1 MWNTYN
7 LDEQIQ
13 LLLNHYPSLSIAE
26 TDYKQIRLKGTISI
40 YRSACNYTL
49 CKDYAVELFIPVSA
63 TELPKIKCTD
73 NSIDVNYPHRYTNGT
88 LCLETDTTIKFRF
101 IDGFNLVDWMDEY
114 VEIYFFSYEYYM
126 RYGRFPFGER
136 SHGFIGIIES
146 YRDIFNETDYGK
158 IYALLQYSAENSYHG
173 HIECPCGSGLRLRK
187 CHGSYLFPHMT
198 DMRKKH
204 IIQNDYNTIRK
215 EVLAIESARRNSNTP
230 KQQ

>member
-13 LLLNHYPSLSIAE
+13 HLLNHYPSLAIVE
-26 TDYKQIRLKGTISI
+26 TDFKQIRLIGTISI

-49 CKDYAVELFIPVSA
+49 CKDYTIELFIPISDS
-63 TELPKIKCTD
+63 ELPKIKCTD
-73 NSIDVNYPHRYTNGT
+73 NSIDVNYPHRYTNGM

-101 IDGFNLVDWMDEY
+101 IDGFNLVEWMDEY
-114 VEIYFFSYEYYM
+114 VETYFFSYEYYM
-126 RYGRFPFGER
+126 RYGHFPFGER
-136 SHGFIGIIES
+136 SHGFIGIVES
-146 YRDIFNETDYGK
+146 YQDIFNETDYGK
-158 IYALLQYSAENSYHG
+158 IYALLQYSAEHSYHG
-173 HIECPCGSGLRLRK
+173 HVDCPCGSGLRLRK
-187 CHGSYLFPHMT
+187 CHGLYLYPYMT

-230 KQQ
+230 K